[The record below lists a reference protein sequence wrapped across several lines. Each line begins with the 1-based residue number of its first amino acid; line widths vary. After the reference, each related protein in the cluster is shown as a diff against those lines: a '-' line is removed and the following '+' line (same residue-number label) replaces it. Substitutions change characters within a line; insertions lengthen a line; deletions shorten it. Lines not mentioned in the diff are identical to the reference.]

1 MWGNDF
7 PHPEGTWPHTREWLR
22 DAFGDIPVDE
32 TAAILGANAAE
43 FYGFDVDALRP
54 LADRDRSDAG
64 RPRPDRGRAREVGRA
79 ARGRASVAHRGR
91 GGPDPGRDVIDFDPF
106 EPGFD
111 AWPYDQYRRLREQ
124 DPVHWS
130 ELLCGWVLTRY
141 DDVTRVLRDPRVSSE
156 LERADSSAVVDLLLA
171 RQQRRPREGTT
182 LVLMDDPDHARLR
195 KLLQA
200 PFTAR
205 SIEQLRASVERRVQ
219 ARLDELAQRGSMELI
234 GDFAYPLPV
243 AVFCEMLGM
252 PDEAN
257 QRFRQWTAAV
267 AQSLDLVITD
277 EEYDACMDRLGEM
290 EEYLSEMAEQK
301 RTHPGED
308 VLSALVTAEIDG
320 ERISHGDLIAQLVTL
335 YVAGHEP
342 TSALIGNGMVG
353 LLADPDQLALI
364 QGRPDLV
371 PNAVQELLRYDGPN
385 QFVRRIALEPMTYGD
400 RDIAPGQVLYL
411 GVGAANHDP
420 ARWGDT
426 ADQVVVDRP
435 DAAQHVQ
442 FGGGIHHCLGAHLAR
457 LQAEVALGALLA
469 RLHDVRLDG
478 EPVWSGRTTLRS
490 VAQVPLRYSA

>member
-1 MWGNDF
+1 M
-7 PHPEGTWPHTREWLR
+7 
-22 DAFGDIPVDE
+22 
-32 TAAILGANAAE
+32 
-43 FYGFDVDALRP
+43 
-54 LADRDRSDAG
+54 
-64 RPRPDRGRAREVGRA
+64 
-79 ARGRASVAHRGR
+79 
-91 GGPDPGRDVIDFDPF
+91 IDFDPF

-130 ELLCGWVLTRY
+130 DLLCGWVLTRY

-156 LERADSSAVVDLLLA
+156 LERADSSVVVDLLLA

-195 KLLQA
+195 RLLQG

-205 SIEQLRASVERRVQ
+205 SIEQLRTSIERRVD
-219 ARLDELAQRGSMELI
+219 ARLDELVPRGSMELV

-243 AVFCEMLGM
+243 AVFCEMLGI

-257 QRFRQWTAAV
+257 TRFRQWTAAV

-277 EEYDACMDRLGEM
+277 EEYDACMDLLGEM
-290 EEYLSEMAEQK
+290 EEYLTEMADAK
-301 RTHPGED
+301 RADPAED

-320 ERISHGDLIAQLVTL
+320 ERISQGDLIAQLVTL

-342 TSALIGNGMVG
+342 TTALIGNGMVA
-353 LLADPDQLALI
+353 LLARPEQLERLQSDPA
-364 QGRPDLV
+364 LV
-371 PNAVQELLRYDGPN
+371 PNGVQELLRFDGPN
-385 QFVRRIALEPMTYGD
+385 QFVRRIALQPMTYGD
-400 RDIAPGQVLYL
+400 REIQPGQVLYL

-420 ARWGDT
+420 QRWGPT
-426 ADQVVVDRP
+426 ADEVVVDRA

-457 LQAEVALGALLA
+457 LQAEVALGALLG
-469 RLHDVRLDG
+469 RLHAPRLDG

-490 VAQVPLRYSA
+490 VAQVPLAYST

>member
-1 MWGNDF
+1 M
-7 PHPEGTWPHTREWLR
+7 
-22 DAFGDIPVDE
+22 
-32 TAAILGANAAE
+32 
-43 FYGFDVDALRP
+43 
-54 LADRDRSDAG
+54 
-64 RPRPDRGRAREVGRA
+64 
-79 ARGRASVAHRGR
+79 
-91 GGPDPGRDVIDFDPF
+91 IDFDPF

-111 AWPYDQYRRLREQ
+111 AWPYDQYRRLRDQ

-130 ELLCGWVLTRY
+130 DLLCGWVLTRY

-171 RQQRRPREGTT
+171 RQQRRPQEGTT
-182 LVLMDDPDHARLR
+182 VVLMDDPEHARLR
-195 KLLQA
+195 RLLQA

-205 SIEQLRASVERRVQ
+205 SIEQLRSSVERRVT
-219 ARLDELAQRGSMELI
+219 ARLDELAPRGTMELI
-234 GDFAYPLPV
+234 TDFAYPLPV
-243 AVFCEMLGM
+243 AVFCEMLGF

-257 QRFRQWTAAV
+257 ERFRRWTAAV

-277 EEYDACMDRLGEM
+277 EEYDACMELLGEM
-290 EEYLSEMAEQK
+290 EEYLAEMAELK
-301 RTHPGED
+301 RAHPGED

-320 ERISHGDLIAQLVTL
+320 ERLSEGDLIAQLVTL

-342 TSALIGNGMVG
+342 TTALIGNGTVG
-353 LLADPDQLALI
+353 LLAHPDQLARL
-364 QGRPDLV
+364 QADPALV

-400 RDIAPGQVLYL
+400 RDIRPGQVLYL

-420 ARWGDT
+420 ERWGDR
-426 ADQVVVDRP
+426 ADEVVVDRP
-435 DAAQHVQ
+435 DAAQHLQ

-469 RLHDVRLDG
+469 RLRDLRLDG

-490 VAQVPLRYSA
+490 VAQVPLAYASAPG